1 MFEGLLHMFAGRTV
15 TQLAI
20 DVLDVV
26 VVTVII
32 YRLLL
37 VLKGTRAAQIGVGF
51 LLVFLTYL
59 AARWLGLVTLESLFS
74 WLLSSAILLIIIV
87 FQNDIRRALH
97 RIGSNP
103 LFSSFGHGL
112 EERVIDEVV
121 AAATELARHRIGAII
136 AFEQQANLDE
146 FLVGQG
152 TVLDASVTKELMVTM
167 FIPESV
173 NKLHDGAVIIRNLRI
188 AKAGVFFPMPEARNV
203 DPSHGSRHRAAVGIT
218 EETDA
223 VVIVVSEER
232 GTISFCFNGNIVSD
246 LNGEVLR
253 KTLLRIFGRA
263 VPKKKDKKQAAKDRE
278 SAVPGRVAI
287 ATPPPPRSSVVPK
300 SGAVPS
306 NVTITPAPESVRS
319 SGSTPM
325 ATPTNTPIASS
336 TATPMPTSVTTPI
349 DRGGGSRP

>member
-1 MFEGLLHMFAGRTV
+1 MFEGILHMFAGRSPL
-15 TQLAI
+15 QLAI
-20 DVLDVV
+20 DVLDIFA
-26 VVTVII
+26 VTVVI

-51 LLVFLTYL
+51 LLVFLTYV
-59 AARWLGLVTLESLFS
+59 AARWIGLVTLESLFT

-103 LFSSFGHGL
+103 LFGSFGHGL

-121 AAATELARHRIGAII
+121 SAATELARHRIGAII

-152 TVLDASVTKELMVTM
+152 TVLDSSVTKELLVTM

-188 AKAGVFFPMPEARNV
+188 AKAGVFFPMPESRNV

-223 VVIVVSEER
+223 VVVVVSEER

-263 VPKKKDKKQAAKDRE
+263 IPKKKDKKGAKDRE
-278 SAVPGRVAI
+278 SVVPGRVAI
-287 ATPPPPRSSVVPK
+287 ATPPPPRSSIAPK
-300 SGAVPS
+300 SGAIPTP
-306 NVTITPAPESVRS
+306 VTISTAPESSRS
-319 SGSTPM
+319 PQIATTPKPTTASTPL
-325 ATPTNTPIASS
+325 AS
-336 TATPMPTSVTTPI
+336 TATPMPTSVTTPV
-349 DRGGGSRP
+349 DRGGGSTP